1 MGEFY
6 PLGQTCTNCGKM
18 LEARS
23 VVSSGAVSIKGLLN
37 LEYRHTDG
45 TTECVIVKTP
55 RAWDGWSATRAFE
68 KSRAAAWAKEDAA
81 IRQGDTE

>member
-1 MGEFY
+1 MADFY

-18 LEARS
+18 LEARA
-23 VVSSGAVSIKGLLN
+23 VASSGAVSIKGLLN

-45 TTECVIVKTP
+45 TTECVIVKEP

-68 KSRAAAWAKEDAA
+68 KARRKAWAEHDAA
-81 IRQGDTE
+81 LAE